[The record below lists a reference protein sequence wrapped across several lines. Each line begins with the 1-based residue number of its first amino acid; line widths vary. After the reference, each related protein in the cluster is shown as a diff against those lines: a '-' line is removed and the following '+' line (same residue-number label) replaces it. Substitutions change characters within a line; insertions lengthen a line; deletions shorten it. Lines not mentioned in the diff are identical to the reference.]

1 LHALAWVN
9 LHPWK
14 IWVTSILISLDI
26 REIAGIL
33 KPLATLSG
41 PVQTQPGWKHMLSSF
56 LAELLYSLLWTL
68 FLDAFW
74 NTSPPSEDG
83 EALQTSEFMD
93 VHVESPPLGIAK
105 GLNGGARWFAVYT
118 TCRHEKRIA
127 QHFAQRGI
135 EHYLPLYR
143 ADRKWR
149 DGSKV
154 TLELPLFPNYLF
166 VRIKR
171 PERVSVLSVPG
182 ALAVVGGTGGEP
194 APLPDVA
201 IEVLRGGLKEH
212 RIEPHPL
219 LRVGQLARIRSGAF
233 AGMEG
238 IVVRKKSGF
247 RVVLTLEQIMQ
258 SVAVELNEDDVEP
271 LTREKIRPGAWLEI
285 DHRLCAL
292 GT

>member
-1 LHALAWVN
+1 MRRSDFEDIQLGTTPGFGIGAE
-9 LHPWK
+9 
-14 IWVTSILISLDI
+14 VTTAS
-26 REIAGIL
+26 
-33 KPLATLSG
+33 
-41 PVQTQPGWKHMLSSF
+41 
-56 LAELLYSLLWTL
+56 
-68 FLDAFW
+68 
-74 NTSPPSEDG
+74 
-83 EALQTSEFMD
+83 
-93 VHVESPPLGIAK
+93 
-105 GLNGGARWFAVYT
+105 RWFAVYT

-127 QHFAQRGI
+127 QHLSQREI

-154 TLELPLFPNYLF
+154 TLDLPLFPGYLF
-166 VRIKR
+166 VHIKR
-171 PERVSVLSVPG
+171 SERVSVLSIPG

-194 APLPDVA
+194 APLPDAA
-201 IEVLRGGLKEH
+201 IEALRTGLKEH

-219 LRVGQLARIRSGAF
+219 LRVGQFARIRSGAF

-238 IVVRKKSGF
+238 VVVRKKSGF

-258 SVAVELNEDDVEP
+258 SVAVELDEDDVEP
-271 LTREKIRPGAWLEI
+271 LNNDKCGLGVLLET